1 VGVLTRKRTFFLLT
15 TPGFLLY
22 LVFVIIPI
30 IMTFRYSLTNYTG
43 LVGYT
48 FSGFRNFILLF
59 QDKIFLMAVKNVGI
73 MLLIIVPV
81 SIPFSFLLAW
91 IINTKFIGNSAAK
104 TIFFTPY
111 IIAPIAVGL
120 VFMFVFSPSSGL
132 INTLLRILGFE
143 EFQPIWIGGLHLTPV
158 SASIVNIWSGVGY
171 YMAIFLAGMKMIPD
185 ELYEACR
192 IDGASKLQE
201 IFHITI
207 PMLTDS
213 FKIVLIFLITNTIK
227 IYESIFMLSGGGP
240 SHRSESIISLMNNI
254 IFVQGR
260 YGYGMTIAI
269 VQLVAS
275 ILLSLFLMNLIAR
288 DIGK

>member
-1 VGVLTRKRTFFLLT
+1 
-15 TPGFLLY
+15 
-22 LVFVIIPI
+22 
-30 IMTFRYSLTNYTG
+30 MTFRYSLTNYTG